1 MRSYSPE
8 TIGVMTDERQRRCHE
23 DAGAHQLGNRATVR
37 SAICWPCRR
46 TSVPEQSGVAPL
58 HHRRN
63 ANGPRRSFNTA
74 LLHRAFPGVRII
86 GLFIARR
93 VPEAVDIED
102 FDF

>member
-1 MRSYSPE
+1 VNVVSNDQSGPCRMRSYSPE

-46 TSVPEQSGVAPL
+46 TSVPEQSGGAPL
-58 HHRRN
+58 HHRRK

-74 LLHRAFPGVRII
+74 RPVSCTGHF
-86 GLFIARR
+86 R
-93 VPEAVDIED
+93 V
-102 FDF
+102 